1 MPHPAGARMMA
12 AESDAVETYNAADLS
27 FNAVVTVVFELTE

>member
-1 MPHPAGARMMA
+1 MA
-12 AESDAVETYNAADLS
+12 VESDPAESYNAADLS